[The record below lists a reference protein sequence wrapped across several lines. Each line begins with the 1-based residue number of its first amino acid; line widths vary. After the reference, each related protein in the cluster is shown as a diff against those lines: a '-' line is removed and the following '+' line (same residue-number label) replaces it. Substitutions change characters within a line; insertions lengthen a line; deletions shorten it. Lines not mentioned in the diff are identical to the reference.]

1 MMVTTQVTGKTS
13 ADPSLWLE
21 RHGDYLYRY
30 ALFRL
35 RDPAAAE
42 DAVQETLLAALQA
55 HEGFAGRGS
64 ERTWLTGILKHKVVD
79 HFRRASR
86 QRPVDQL
93 GDESFEHP
101 ELFRDS
107 GEWVEH
113 WRADKAPTDWRADP
127 SRLCEQTE
135 FWEVF
140 RECLAPLPERMA
152 SAFLLR
158 ELDGLDS
165 EEICEVFQ
173 ITTNNLW
180 VMLHRARTH
189 LRRCLEMNWF
199 SPGLAKR

>member
-1 MMVTTQVTGKTS
+1 MATSQVATTNAS

-55 HEGFAGRGS
+55 YEGFAGRGS

-86 QRPVDQL
+86 QRPAVQP

-107 GEWVEH
+107 GEWVGH

-127 SRLCEQTE
+127 SRL
-135 FWEVF
+135 
-140 RECLAPLPERMA
+140 
-152 SAFLLR
+152 
-158 ELDGLDS
+158 
-165 EEICEVFQ
+165 
-173 ITTNNLW
+173 
-180 VMLHRARTH
+180 
-189 LRRCLEMNWF
+189 
-199 SPGLAKR
+199 